1 MATVG
6 RQRRPKVG
14 REVAATARVHTG
26 ARRWAA
32 TAALALCAVT
42 ALGTA
47 CARGAPRTAGT
58 GAAVPPALY
67 RVATSRPAVAL
78 TYDDGPRAGPGG
90 TEAIVA
96 LLKANGAHAT
106 FFVLGEEVARHP
118 EVVRAAARA
127 GMEIENHADRHLHLP
142 GLGEAALRRAVA
154 GGADAVERTVGRR
167 PHWLRPPYGALS
179 PRVRRVAH
187 DLGERVVLWST
198 DTRDWTNP
206 GSGAIVRRV
215 LGRLRPGDI
224 VLMHDGGA
232 DRSQTVEAT
241 RQLLPALRARGY
253 EMLTL
258 DELVAAGR
266 AHPTPAAGSATGA
279 APRPRR

>member
-1 MATVG
+1 VASVG
-6 RQRRPKVG
+6 RPRRPKCGG
-14 REVAATARVHTG
+14 RW
-26 ARRWAA
+26 RRRHG
-32 TAALALCAVT
+32 C
-42 ALGTA
+42 G
-47 CARGAPRTAGT
+47 RGRDDGRRRRPWRSPPR
-58 GAAVPPALY
+58 
-67 RVATSRPAVAL
+67 RAVAL
-78 TYDDGPRAGPGG
+78 TYDDGPRAGAGG

-96 LLKANGAHAT
+96 LLKAHGAHAT

-154 GGADAVERTVGRR
+154 GGADAVERAVGRR
-167 PHWLRPPYGALS
+167 PRWLRPPYGALS
-179 PRVRRVAH
+179 PRVRRVAQ
-187 DLGERVVLWST
+187 DLGERVVLWSI

-215 LGRLRPGDI
+215 LAQLRPGAI

-241 RQLLPALRARGY
+241 RQLLPILRARGY

-266 AHPTPAAGSATGA
+266 THPPAPAAGSATGG
-279 APRPRR
+279 APPPRG